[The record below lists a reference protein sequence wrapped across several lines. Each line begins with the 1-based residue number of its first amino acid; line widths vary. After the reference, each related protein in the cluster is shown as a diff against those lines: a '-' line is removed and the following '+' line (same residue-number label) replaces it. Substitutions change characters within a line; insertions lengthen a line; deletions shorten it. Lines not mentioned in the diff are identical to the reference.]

1 MGFDWMSFAT
11 GFLERTEE
19 IRSTREEEAKTYE
32 EEQRRAAERN
42 AAEISRR
49 RAIADQVT
57 GYASYLTSNGV
68 SNEQLQAVIASGP
81 QAIEQLTSRV
91 QAAVQANGGRPLG
104 ASDIDTLITM
114 PEGFTPM
121 PMTTQEYIDQTYG
134 LSVQPIEAPQQDY
147 GFLDVLGGRDQM
159 SRAEARLRRTPYA
172 EGMTIEEINR
182 AASQGAYQS
191 LIPGTF
197 VSITGRDTYD
207 ADANASFMSSS
218 ARVMNAVE
226 SSARWDETLGLPTPE
241 AKAAAQREL
250 YIEALDP
257 MIRLSMGQYGSSFF
271 EAQEGYLRNLLG
283 DDYVDGLVTEATEA
297 PEDRQTP
304 QAIPT
309 GSTTEV
315 PRAEPAPEP
324 SVVTAGV
331 VTGDREPAGTEDG
344 ITVETLPPMQQGAQP
359 VVGTEAPAMATPTTT
374 PPPVAPRAE
383 DVEIP
388 EDANQLPEPPAD
400 ATVTVEGGGSYTYE
414 QWQGMTRT
422 ERVTAGLP
430 TSQLG
435 AQFYFNRFSAGI
447 GGLPSIDDIV
457 GPAGEGNA
465 EQRRQYDI
473 LAEAGYNDE
482 TIALIDSHGRD
493 IVDYLKDNG
502 GDTHEDMFMALTEWG
517 RDNNIV
523 MPFDKTGLI
532 NALMPLAL
540 EKRMGRQ

>member
-42 AAEISRR
+42 ATEISRR

-134 LSVQPIEAPQQDY
+134 LTVQPVEAPQQDY

-182 AASQGAYQS
+182 AASQGAYRS

-197 VSITGRDTYD
+197 VSIAGRDTYD
-207 ADANASFMSSS
+207 ADANASFMSSTS
-218 ARVMNAVE
+218 RIMNALE
-226 SSARWDETLGLPTPE
+226 SSSRWNETLGLPTPA
-241 AKAAAQREL
+241 AKAEAQREL
-250 YIEALDP
+250 LIEALDP
-257 MIRLSMGQYGSSFF
+257 AIRLNMGQYGPSFF
-271 EAQEGYLRNLLG
+271 DAQEGYLRNLLG
-283 DDYVDGLVTEATEA
+283 DDYVDSLVTEATEA
-297 PEDRQTP
+297 PEDMQTP
-304 QAIPT
+304 QAVPT
-309 GSTTEV
+309 GGTTQ
-315 PRAEPAPEP
+315 P
-324 SVVTAGV
+324 SAVTPGV
-331 VTGDREPAGTEDG
+331 VTGNRTPAGTEDD
-344 ITVETLPPMQQGAQP
+344 ITVETLPPVQQGAQP
-359 VVGTEAPAMATPTTT
+359 TVATEAPSMTTPTTAT
-374 PPPVAPRAE
+374 PPVAPRAE
-383 DVEIP
+383 EVEIP
-388 EDANQLPEPPAD
+388 EEANQLPEPPAD

-414 QWQGMTRT
+414 EWQGMTRT

-465 EQRRQYDI
+465 EQRLQYEQLVED
-473 LAEAGYNDE
+473 GYGDE
-482 TIALIDSHGRD
+482 TIALLNSHGRD
-493 IVDYLKDNG
+493 MLNYIREQG
-502 GDTHEDMFMALTEWG
+502 ADTNEEMFMAITEYG
-517 RDNNIV
+517 KQNNLV

-532 NALMPLAL
+532 NAFNTAL
-540 EKRMGRQ
+540 ENR